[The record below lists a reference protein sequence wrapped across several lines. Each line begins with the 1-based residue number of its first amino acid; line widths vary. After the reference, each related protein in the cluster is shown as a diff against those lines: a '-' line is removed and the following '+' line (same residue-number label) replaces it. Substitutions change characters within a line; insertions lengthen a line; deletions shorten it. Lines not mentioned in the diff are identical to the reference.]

1 MTVRSFPLTPE
12 FTVDLD
18 NSLPLRHRHLEASVK
33 LDVDFAYRAG
43 VLARCQMQD
52 VSVLY
57 S

>member
-1 MTVRSFPLTPE
+1 MTVRCFRLTPG
-12 FTVDLD
+12 FTVDLG
-18 NSLPLRHRHLEASVK
+18 SLPLRHSHPEASVK
-33 LDVDFAYRAG
+33 LDVDFAYSAG

>member
-1 MTVRSFPLTPE
+1 MTVRSFRLTPG

-18 NSLPLRHRHLEASVK
+18 NSLPLRHSHLEASVK
-33 LDVDFAYRAG
+33 LDVDFAYNAG
-43 VLARCQMQD
+43 VLARCQRQD